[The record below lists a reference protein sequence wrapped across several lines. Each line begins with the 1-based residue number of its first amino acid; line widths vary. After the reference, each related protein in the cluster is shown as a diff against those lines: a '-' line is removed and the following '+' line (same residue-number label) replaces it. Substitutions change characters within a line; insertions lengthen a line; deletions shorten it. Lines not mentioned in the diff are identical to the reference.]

1 MEITHEDRLKFLK
14 AHNDL
19 RNTLM
24 TIHECHDIWLSDVDK
39 LERLECL
46 MHSVMKF
53 VPQQDDE
60 GRSMHYSDW
69 VLEGSTVDPDGEQPD
84 V

>member
-60 GRSMHYSDW
+60 GRSMHYADW
-69 VLEGSTVDPDGEQPD
+69 VLAEEDDDD